1 MQVSR
6 KFIAALKINSKPA
19 YQIAWE
25 AGIHPTLLSKLL
37 HGCERIKLNDER
49 IIAVGEILGLKPE
62 ECFESASTSPARE
75 SELS

>member
-6 KFIAALKINSKPA
+6 KFIYALKMNSKPA

-37 HGCERIKLNDER
+37 HGCERNRLNEER
-49 IIAVGEILGLKPE
+49 IIAVGEILGLKPA
-62 ECFESASTSPARE
+62 ECFESIPDSSSRVV
-75 SELS
+75 